1 MFIALVNGRN
11 NPVKANARLRRRS
24 KKFTAT
30 VRGTNPMSRG
40 WLMARPITAKRKNCQ
55 MVLIPPKAYR
65 QLPKM
70 SVPTGMSH
78 RGP

>member
-11 NPVKANARLRRRS
+11 NPEKASARLRLRS

-30 VRGTNPMSRG
+30 VRGTNPMRRG

-55 MVLIPPKAYR
+55 RVVTPPNAYR
-65 QLPKM
+65 QPPKTT
-70 SVPTGMSH
+70 VPMGMSH